1 MLNSKAF
8 VRLSIILGV
17 FTFFSLILSSLA
29 LVDIYH
35 CVEPDLTLEWNM
47 VRVSLVITL
56 FFSVISIITIL
67 KIRIK

>member
-1 MLNSKAF
+1 MFNSKAF

-35 CVEPDLTLEWNM
+35 GVEPDLTLEWNM